1 MENRTLHI
9 NLHLGAHTI
18 ALNNVPAE
26 QESFYR
32 NAQVTLN
39 QAYEHFRST
48 QPKASVEQLWM
59 YVALQAAVNLHS
71 DARAKSLEP
80 IDEKI
85 KELNKLIQEQ
95 L

>member
-1 MENRTLHI
+1 MDRVLNIKLHI
-9 NLHLGAHTI
+9 GAFTI
-18 ALNNVPAE
+18 PLPVQAE
-26 QESFYR
+26 HEPLYR
-32 NAQVTLN
+32 MAQQTLN
-39 QAYEHFRST
+39 QLYEDFRRK

-59 YVALQAAVNLHS
+59 YVALQLAVNLHS

-85 KELNKLIQEQ
+85 KELNQLIQQQ